1 VKRVISADVLPQWSD
16 RDARTITSREVI
28 ELLGQDRRP
37 WLAGDGE
44 SHRQYLEPD
53 VHVRHSP
60 GNCSRFAGQARATVE
75 IHLRQ
80 VHWDSTCMATTFH
93 DWNLEQSWLLLPA
106 SVTDLFPITAPTS
119 FLYALHDRLR
129 VRRGCDHG
137 PERKRLRRSF
147 PGPLRN
153 GLHHVPR
160 VHTIRAMIQDSRALR
175 RVKNGRIRGRPS

>member
-1 VKRVISADVLPQWSD
+1 MINADVLPQWSD

-28 ELLGQDRRP
+28 ELLDKIVDRGSPVMANRTANI
-37 WLAGDGE
+37 LSQMFMCDI
-44 SHRQYLEPD
+44 HR
-53 VHVRHSP
+53 R
-60 GNCSRFAGQARATVE
+60 NCSRFAGQAGVTVE

-137 PERKRLRRSF
+137 
-147 PGPLRN
+147 
-153 GLHHVPR
+153 
-160 VHTIRAMIQDSRALR
+160 
-175 RVKNGRIRGRPS
+175 RIRGRTS